1 LDHTGTEVEPL
12 RSRPKHA
19 VVRLHRCHFWRR
31 IDPHRERP
39 RMSHYLIGFVDRKQ
53 VKSDVWVVLLTVE
66 RDGELCGE
74 AEVALSREGL
84 ADFYGDDDPPDGWWA
99 GLVMAAATQLQGRY
113 EAGHIATWA
122 ENGRPVPLRVGY
134 GHAHRLANS
143 RPPLTLLPEGS
154 VIREFELAE
163 APSG

>member
-1 LDHTGTEVEPL
+1 
-12 RSRPKHA
+12 
-19 VVRLHRCHFWRR
+19 
-31 IDPHRERP
+31 
-39 RMSHYLIGFVDRKQ
+39 MSHFLIRFAERKQ

-84 ADFYGDDDPPDGWWA
+84 ADFYGGEDPPDGWWA

-134 GHAHRLANS
+134 GHAHRLANC

-154 VIREFELAE
+154 VVREFELAE
-163 APSG
+163 APSS

>member
-1 LDHTGTEVEPL
+1 
-12 RSRPKHA
+12 
-19 VVRLHRCHFWRR
+19 
-31 IDPHRERP
+31 
-39 RMSHYLIGFVDRKQ
+39 MSQYLIRFAERKQ

-84 ADFYGDDDPPDGWWA
+84 ADFYGDEDPPDGWWA

-134 GHAHRLANS
+134 GHAHRLANC
-143 RPPLTLLPEGS
+143 RPPLVLLPEGS
-154 VIREFELAE
+154 IVREFELAD
-163 APSG
+163 AS